1 MVGGLIILSF
11 VVAIGYNAYVH
22 EFQLMLLWCSCAMN
36 YLALGYI
43 GREFVQKNNNNR

>member
-1 MVGGLIILSF
+1 VVGAIIILAF
-11 VVAIGYNAYVH
+11 IVAIGYNAYAH

-43 GREFVQKNNNNR
+43 ARELVQKNNNNR